1 MSNFKITID
10 GRQVEAEPGMTVLQ
24 AAKKAGIFIPSLCAH
39 DELEPYGACRLCV
52 VEIDGMRGTPT
63 SCTTPVADGMV
74 VRTTSEQLE
83 TQRRRTIE
91 LMMSSHPSPCLV
103 CESREE
109 CESEKKTPTRAT
121 SATRCGSCS
130 NRPGCELR
138 KMALGTYVRDIG
150 LPMIYDPS
158 KVERD
163 DPFIDKDHNLC
174 VLCGRCFR
182 VCEKIHSKPAIS
194 IANRGKKARISA
206 AFGRSWSSE
215 ECLFCGACIDACPT
229 GCLTDRWGKWFGE
242 PDKVVESRCAMCPK
256 HCKINLRIKGGKIIS
271 AGMVALNKESA
282 ICPLG
287 RFALPQIINAPTRL
301 RRAAVRR
308 GKEQVPASPEDA
320 VEKLFEILSENKGSL
335 LVISNKGATYESRKA
350 MRAIAGEFGGKEIE
364 MPMDS
369 SAADLPADVLADLEN
384 GKYAAVLVYG
394 NYITPQIAKKIPHLA
409 VCDVLKTPVQ
419 KLAEVVMPISLFAET
434 SGTIGDADGKKIA
447 VTAAVASAGEQ
458 RPLNGYMCDVC
469 KKTAADVKKYD
480 FELEPLPADF
490 KSPTEDK
497 SALPNRFLGHFF
509 ADYAPDLQM
518 LGLKKS
524 DERLAADAAK
534 NSDGF
539 EILENKMLV
548 PNFHELTVKAPEAA
562 KFAKPGQ
569 FAILMAN
576 SNSER
581 SPFTLIDWNADEG
594 WVKFIIEEVGRSSAE
609 IASLQKG
616 DSLAVL
622 SGPLGTPLD
631 MEQFKPGSKA
641 LLLGGCYGIAAIY
654 SIARELKKRGVKVVS
669 AIEAS
674 SSYMLYYKDKL
685 SEVSDELMVFTRDGS
700 EGRKGGCINAMQ
712 ERGGEFDEIIA
723 VGCVFMMKQCA
734 SKAPV
739 SDGIDMFCSLNPI
752 MVDGTGMCG
761 ACRVTVGGETK
772 FACVEG
778 PFFRLDKVDFDELS
792 KRRSAYRLLEVE
804 AMPRHLDSKCYQS
817 K

>member
-52 VEIDGMRGTPT
+52 VEIEGMRGTPT

-364 MPMDS
+364 MPLDS

-534 NSDGF
+534 NSDG
-539 EILENKMLV
+539 L
-548 PNFHELTVKAPEAA
+548 
-562 KFAKPGQ
+562 
-569 FAILMAN
+569 
-576 SNSER
+576 
-581 SPFTLIDWNADEG
+581 
-594 WVKFIIEEVGRSSAE
+594 FIIEEVGRSSAE

-616 DSLAVL
+616 DRLAVL

-804 AMPRHLDSKCYQS
+804 AMPRHLNSKCYQS